1 MVIVETKK
9 EYRKFARVFSKVD
22 SIVIPIEC
30 DFNKHPKDTR
40 LCLLYVKTMSK
51 DSKEYILPFRH
62 SDTINLE
69 PHDIDNIW
77 TTKNVYTYDKKKLL
91 HFFDWN
97 NTHDVQMNY
106 YLEKNEPLS
115 IDDILTNAHEYFYR
129 KYYGKSNI
137 NCVIPIMKHLEW
149 CRNVVEV
156 LKAKDF
162 LLKVREERTI
172 HYLVISRHIFVVY

>member
-1 MVIVETKK
+1 MKKQVVFGQMKLSYIISTDGNGNYAVIPKMMVRQIYLFTNKGYKLVIVETSK
-9 EYRKFARVFSKVD
+9 EFRKFAKTFNKFD

-77 TTKNVYTYDKKKLL
+77 TTKNVYTYDKKKATT
-91 HFFDWN
+91 FF
-97 NTHDVQMNY
+97 
-106 YLEKNEPLS
+106 
-115 IDDILTNAHEYFYR
+115 
-129 KYYGKSNI
+129 
-137 NCVIPIMKHLEW
+137 
-149 CRNVVEV
+149 
-156 LKAKDF
+156 
-162 LLKVREERTI
+162 
-172 HYLVISRHIFVVY
+172 

>member
-1 MVIVETKK
+1 MVIVETSK
-9 EYRKFARVFSKVD
+9 EFRKFAKTFNKFD

-91 HFFDWN
+91 HFFDWK

-156 LKAKDF
+156 LKKAGVELGKNYPK
-162 LLKVREERTI
+162 LIGSLI
-172 HYLVISRHIFVVY
+172 